1 MMQRVQI
8 DGIYDHPLWVK
19 MSTDKHQRHL
29 QDKKAPK
36 QADHKVEIVH
46 KESRLDGLKRSSLF
60 HEANHWKS
68 G

>member
-29 QDKKAPK
+29 QDEKAPK
-36 QADHKVEIVH
+36 QADH
-46 KESRLDGLKRSSLF
+46 
-60 HEANHWKS
+60 
-68 G
+68 